1 MKIGKFQVG
10 EYVVKDVGGKKHLVF
25 DCKNCVYGSS
35 LADDPACRFHI
46 LTIQQEAEADLL
58 VLADVYERVYD
69 EQQTLLMKDISQLSK
84 RFETESVWSYA
95 HLGTNDPDC
104 EPQFGGRH
112 DVIVRVAHDL
122 VGSDPVLA
130 YLTLLQEIK
139 KEADRMAGLGE
150 KAKACSQ
157 VYLDTLLYL
166 KKRFEDTLLVAKTK
180 EYLTKL
186 RTIPDTKEIYK
197 SLLEAQIK
205 PAFIGSRLLFGETEE
220 LELLDE
226 YQIGRA
232 SVQIFSHPNKTEK
245 LYFLNPP
252 EYTLPPDK
260 YFVLSK
266 TKEVVA
272 SYKPGSTSL
281 SGIAKSRK
289 YFERVYES
297 TIVDIAQANKIFL
310 APDEAR
316 ELAEIV
322 ARYTVGYGMLELILG
337 DKRLTDIFVDS
348 PIGMK
353 PLYVV
358 HSDFGQCQTNI
369 LYTEE
374 EASSLV
380 SKMRAMSG
388 RPFDEAH
395 PVLDFDLPD
404 LETRVAV
411 IGKPL
416 APDGIAFAFRLHKV
430 TPWTLP
436 QFIDN
441 KFINP
446 LGAGLLSF
454 FIDQQ
459 ATMLV
464 TGSRGS
470 GKCVDENSLLQ
481 LGNGQT
487 VKIKK
492 IVDSVIEKAQQKI
505 ELSDGVCIDLGENGI
520 KLETVTLAP
529 DLKTNI
535 APISKVWRRNAPKQM
550 LSVTLRSGKNIVTT
564 PEHPFFLTQN
574 GRIVQKRA
582 DELTINDF
590 IATPRTIPIKQ
601 EITYSVEW
609 FQNNRSFNPKLGGID
624 KVIQESLCAYSKTGI
639 LTELAA
645 KTGVAYKTIL
655 NIKNGVRKT
664 IYFNELKGISNEIRL
679 DPASLL
685 EEAPYWTFGTTSHKI
700 NPRFFLE
707 PINEKAARFLG
718 LLFGDGHVDAHE
730 VSLTNTNMGI
740 LEEFKELCQELFG
753 VAAYIRFPKNRSSHC
768 VITSKGLSSLLS
780 LRFNIPIGKKA
791 DSQEMPTE
799 IATAAGPV
807 LSEFLRAYFDCDAS
821 VDVQKRLVELSTA
834 SKKMALDTQNALHR
848 FGIISF
854 LRKKIVKGKDYYIL
868 TMAGENAYVFSQK
881 IGFDLNAK
889 KEKLELAFSKK
900 EFNTNIDVIPNCL
913 ATLQT
918 IQKNHGLFTAR
929 RVTLDQKN
937 ISRAKLQRLISD
949 LGSEL
954 TEISNL
960 KKLAWSNIFW
970 DEVYEVKKIDYDK
983 KFVYDLT
990 IEHTHN
996 FVVNGVIAHNTS
1008 LLQAMMLEILQNAR
1022 IITQED
1028 SVTGDSRILVERNGK
1043 KESTTVGELIDDLIQ
1058 KHGHIDVNSVEL
1070 LDANPENVRV
1080 FSLDKNGKTTL
1091 SRVSQFSRHTVSKDI
1106 FKVTTASG
1114 KKLKVT
1120 VDHSLFGLN
1129 SEGRMVP
1136 VRTGDLK
1143 IGNSIATISGLP
1155 ITSQET
1161 EALFNSSASSFSTSG
1176 TTVFVEKEKQF
1187 LNPKLAWDEVVK
1199 IEKLE
1204 PGVHTVYD
1212 FSVPEC
1218 ENFVCENILAHN
1230 TLELPVE
1237 YMKNVGFN
1245 IQRLKTRSPIS
1256 VSKSET
1262 EVSPAESLRT
1272 ALRLG
1277 DSALVIGE
1285 VRSREAKVLY
1295 EAMRVGA
1302 AGNIVLGTIHGDSA
1316 YSVWDRVVNDLQVPT
1331 TSFKATDAVIV
1342 ARPIRFAG
1350 SLKRARRV
1358 VEITEVKKHWTQ
1370 DPDQEAGL
1378 LDLMMY
1384 TAKDDKLVFQEDAL
1398 KDSELFQKISRTS
1411 GLNMNEMW
1419 TAIKSNASAKAF
1431 LVDLKNKYGLPLLL
1445 EAENYAKCNNK
1456 FMLLREQQLEMHKTV
1471 DYDELLGKW
1480 KFWVQN
1486 SMVKRLLD
1494 QKSRQKK

>member
-1 MKIGKFQVG
+1 LKIGKFEVG
-10 EYVVKDVGGKKHLVF
+10 EYVVKDVGGKKHLVL

-35 LADDPACRFHI
+35 LADDPACRFHVFSV
-46 LTIQQEAEADLL
+46 QQETDCDLI

-69 EQQTLLMKDISQLSK
+69 EQQTLLMKDVAQLSK

-95 HLGTNDPDC
+95 HLGTQDSDC
-104 EPQFGGRH
+104 EPLFGGRH

-122 VGSDPVLA
+122 ITSDPVLA

-139 KEADRMAGLGE
+139 KEIDRMTGLGE
-150 KAKACSQ
+150 KAKACGQ

-166 KKRFEDTLLVAKTK
+166 KKRFEDTLLVTKTK
-180 EYLTKL
+180 EFLTKL
-186 RTIPDTKEIYK
+186 RTIPDTKEIYL

-226 YQIGRA
+226 YQVERA
-232 SVQIFSHPNKTEK
+232 SVQVFSHPNKTEK
-245 LYFLNPP
+245 MYFLNPP

-297 TIVDIAQANKIFL
+297 TILDIAQANKIFL
-310 APDEAR
+310 SPEEAR

-322 ARYTVGYGMLELILG
+322 ARYTVGYGILELILA
-337 DKRLTDIFVDS
+337 DKKLTDIFVDS

-395 PVLDFDLPD
+395 PVLDFDLPEM
-404 LETRVAV
+404 ETRVAV

-416 APDGIAFAFRLHKV
+416 APDGTAFAFRLHKV

-459 ATMLV
+459 ATMLI

-470 GKCVDENSLLQ
+470 GK
-481 LGNGQT
+481 
-487 VKIKK
+487 
-492 IVDSVIEKAQQKI
+492 
-505 ELSDGVCIDLGENGI
+505 
-520 KLETVTLAP
+520 
-529 DLKTNI
+529 
-535 APISKVWRRNAPKQM
+535 
-550 LSVTLRSGKNIVTT
+550 
-564 PEHPFFLTQN
+564 
-574 GRIVQKRA
+574 
-582 DELTINDF
+582 
-590 IATPRTIPIKQ
+590 
-601 EITYSVEW
+601 
-609 FQNNRSFNPKLGGID
+609 
-624 KVIQESLCAYSKTGI
+624 
-639 LTELAA
+639 
-645 KTGVAYKTIL
+645 
-655 NIKNGVRKT
+655 
-664 IYFNELKGISNEIRL
+664 
-679 DPASLL
+679 
-685 EEAPYWTFGTTSHKI
+685 
-700 NPRFFLE
+700 
-707 PINEKAARFLG
+707 
-718 LLFGDGHVDAHE
+718 
-730 VSLTNTNMGI
+730 
-740 LEEFKELCQELFG
+740 
-753 VAAYIRFPKNRSSHC
+753 
-768 VITSKGLSSLLS
+768 
-780 LRFNIPIGKKA
+780 
-791 DSQEMPTE
+791 
-799 IATAAGPV
+799 
-807 LSEFLRAYFDCDAS
+807 
-821 VDVQKRLVELSTA
+821 
-834 SKKMALDTQNALHR
+834 
-848 FGIISF
+848 
-854 LRKKIVKGKDYYIL
+854 
-868 TMAGENAYVFSQK
+868 
-881 IGFDLNAK
+881 
-889 KEKLELAFSKK
+889 
-900 EFNTNIDVIPNCL
+900 
-913 ATLQT
+913 
-918 IQKNHGLFTAR
+918 
-929 RVTLDQKN
+929 
-937 ISRAKLQRLISD
+937 
-949 LGSEL
+949 
-954 TEISNL
+954 
-960 KKLAWSNIFW
+960 
-970 DEVYEVKKIDYDK
+970 
-983 KFVYDLT
+983 
-990 IEHTHN
+990 
-996 FVVNGVIAHNTS
+996 TS
-1008 LLQAMMLEILQNAR
+1008 LLQALMLEILQNAR
-1022 IITQED
+1022 VITQED
-1028 SVTGDSRILVERNGK
+1028 SVTGDSHILVERNGRM
-1043 KESTTVGELIDDLIQ
+1043 EYATVGELIDGLVQ
-1058 KHGHIDVNSVEL
+1058 KYGHIDVNGIEL
-1070 LDANPENVRV
+1070 LDSNPEDVRV
-1080 FSLDKNGKTTL
+1080 FSLDSNGKTRL
-1091 SRVSQFSRHTVSKDI
+1091 ARVSQFSRHAVTKDI
-1106 FKVTTASG
+1106 FKVSTASG
-1114 KKLKVT
+1114 KQLKVT
-1120 VDHSLFGLN
+1120 KDHSLFGLN
-1129 SEGRMVP
+1129 TEGRIVP
-1136 VRTGDLK
+1136 LRTCDLK
-1143 IGNSIATISGLP
+1143 VGDRIATPLRLPLPEFSLGTMSALHLLEKIPRALLYSVAMRAWIHENWTAVKKLAKKNDYGLSMPSAWKRLSLLPACIFFELQKKNPYHFSDLRFTLGRNAKPIPVEWVLDDDFLAFCGLWLADGCYDGKFGVIVSVGDPALKAVVQSVAVKANLIVRQHSDHFSSIISNINLVFLLKNLFGLKGNAYTKKIP
-1155 ITSQET
+1155 LWAFSLLQRQRGVFLKG
-1161 EALFNSSASSFSTSG
+1161 LFSGDGYATDKEIGISLCSKELINQLHTLLLSFGIVPRTRRFVKKDKTFVCKISHVKNMRLFREYVGFLEYCKDERLQKLCMNNPSHDVSDVIPLSS
-1176 TTVFVEKEKQF
+1176 EIKEKLANEMKEFNRHDYVNRGYQ
-1187 LNPKLAWDEVVK
+1187 LGRGKLLSLLKSNQQQSALLKQLGWLANADIFWDEIVS
-1199 IEKLE
+1199 IEKVE
-1204 PGVHTVYD
+1204 EKIHTVYD

-1237 YMKNVGFN
+1237 YMKSVGFN

-1262 EVSPAESLRT
+1262 EVGPAESLRT

-1285 VRSREAKVLY
+1285 VRSKEARVLY

-1331 TSFKATDAVIV
+1331 TSFKATDAVVV
-1342 ARPIRFAG
+1342 ARPIRFSG

-1358 VEITEVKKHWTQ
+1358 VEITEIKKHWTK
-1370 DPDQEAGL
+1370 DPDEEGGL
-1378 LDLMMY
+1378 LDLMLY
-1384 TAKDDKLVFQEDAL
+1384 TAKEDKLVFQEDSL

-1431 LVDLKNKYGLPLLL
+1431 LVDLKNKYGLSQLL

-1456 FMLLREQQLEMHKTV
+1456 YMLLREEQLELHKSV

-1486 SMVKRLLD
+1486 SMVKRLLE
-1494 QKSRQKK
+1494 QKNRQKK